1 MSSEPAVT
9 ARGISKIYKLGL
21 TGRSDTLLKVI
32 ERRARHPIRGRVQR
46 EQFIALDDLSFDV
59 DHGEAVGVIGKNGAG
74 TVSYTHLTLPT
85 IYSV

>member
-32 ERRARHPIRGRVQR
+32 ERRARHPIRGTRVSVAERWRHIKITYTTRAKQNATDRGGDQITHYSQR
-46 EQFIALDDLSFDV
+46 PV
-59 DHGEAVGVIGKNGAG
+59 VIF
-74 TVSYTHLTLPT
+74 VP
-85 IYSV
+85 